1 MRITPVIAAT
11 LLLSGCLGQGPAGFT
26 AENLVGRTF
35 GNEAKTV
42 LETGTANGP
51 VLADDVVVSFTQL
64 GQVVIAFNG
73 AAQALTYQSAV
84 GGYFNAAGTVALFV
98 GTRINGAPPTPDILY
113 LSLSNSSS
121 SFANQLS
128 FLVVGN
134 NTPPAQLPTSGKA
147 TYTGKIFMTDG
158 AQNSDVGDLSLQM
171 NFPASELTG
180 SFAGG
185 FPTNTAAVFQ
195 LVPTTVSGGAFTT
208 KLTSSDVVLTNSEFR
223 GNFYGTFG
231 DQIGGTVV
239 VQTVLGNGVGQF
251 GAAN

>member
-1 MRITPVIAAT
+1 
-11 LLLSGCLGQGPAGFT
+11 
-26 AENLVGRTF
+26 
-35 GNEAKTV
+35 
-42 LETGTANGP
+42 
-51 VLADDVVVSFTQL
+51 
-64 GQVVIAFNG
+64 
-73 AAQALTYQSAV
+73 
-84 GGYFNAAGTVALFV
+84 
-98 GTRINGAPPTPDILY
+98 
-113 LSLSNSSS
+113 
-121 SFANQLS
+121 
-128 FLVVGN
+128 
-134 NTPPAQLPTSGKA
+134 
-147 TYTGKIFMTDG
+147 
-158 AQNSDVGDLSLQM
+158 M